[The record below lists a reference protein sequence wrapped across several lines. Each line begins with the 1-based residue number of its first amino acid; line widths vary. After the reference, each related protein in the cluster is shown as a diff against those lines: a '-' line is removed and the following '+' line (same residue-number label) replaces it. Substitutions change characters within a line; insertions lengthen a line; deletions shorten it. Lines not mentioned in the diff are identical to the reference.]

1 MEQSTVDAMLT
12 WQSTAR
18 LERVAGKLRKRGFE
32 VTCCNTREEARAKV
46 LELAADAKSVGFGGS
61 LSVAC
66 LNLTREMREA
76 GKEIL
81 NHSFP
86 DLSPEERDEIRRR
99 QLVCDCFLSSV
110 NALTDDGI
118 IVNVDGVGNRVAAMI
133 YGPRRTVLVIGRN
146 KLVNG
151 DEQAALA
158 RIAEIAG
165 PVNAYRLGCKTPC
178 AVTGQ
183 CANCAGSNDGS
194 ICRITTVIRQR
205 PLWSDIRIL
214 LVNEDLGL

>member
-66 LNLTREMREA
+66 LNLTREMRDA

-81 NHSFP
+81 NHGFP

-158 RIAEIAG
+158 RIAEVAG

-183 CANCAGSNDGS
+183 CANCSGSNDGS

>member
-1 MEQSTVDAMLT
+1 MDQSTVDTMLT

-18 LERVAGKLRKRGFE
+18 LERVAEKLRKRGFE
-32 VTCCNTREEARAKV
+32 TTCCANRDEARAKV
-46 LELAADAKSVGFGGS
+46 IEYADGAQSIGFGGS

-66 LNLTREMREA
+66 LNLTREFRDA

-81 NHSFP
+81 NHGFP
-86 DLSPEERDEIRRR
+86 NLTAEERDAIRRR

-118 IVNVDGVGNRVAAMI
+118 IVNIDGTGNRVAAMI
-133 YGPRRTVLVIGRN
+133 YGPRRVVLVIGRN
-146 KLVNG
+146 KLVKG
-151 DEQAALA
+151 DVDAAIA

-183 CANCAGSNDGS
+183 CANCAGSNEGS
-194 ICRITTVIRQR
+194 ICRVTTVIRQR
-205 PLWSDIRIL
+205 PPMSDIKIL

>member
-81 NHSFP
+81 NHGFP

-158 RIAEIAG
+158 RIAEVAG

-178 AVTGQ
+178 AVTGK

>member
-1 MEQSTVDAMLT
+1 MEQSTVDAMLS

-18 LERVAGKLRKRGFE
+18 LERVAEKLRKRGFE
-32 VTCCNTREEARAKV
+32 VTCCDTREAARTQV
-46 LELAADAKSVGFGGS
+46 LALAAEAKTIGFGGS

-66 LNLTREMREA
+66 LNLTREMATA

-81 NHSFP
+81 NHGFP
-86 DLSPEERDEIRRR
+86 NLSAEERDEIRRR
-99 QLVCDCFLSSV
+99 QLTCDCFLSSV

-133 YGPRRTVLVIGRN
+133 YGPRRIVLVIGRN

-151 DEQAALA
+151 DVDAALA
-158 RIAEIAG
+158 RIAETAA

-178 AVTGQ
+178 AATGQ
-183 CANCAGSNDGS
+183 CAHCAGANDGS
-194 ICRITTVIRQR
+194 ICRVTTVIRQR
-205 PLWSDIRIL
+205 PMASVVNIL